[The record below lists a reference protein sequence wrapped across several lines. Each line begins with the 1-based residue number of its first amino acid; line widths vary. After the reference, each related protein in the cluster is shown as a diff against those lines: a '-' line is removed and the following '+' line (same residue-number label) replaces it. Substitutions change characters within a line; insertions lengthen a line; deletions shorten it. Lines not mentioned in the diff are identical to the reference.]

1 MKVWPHIGASLAA
14 GFTDELRFEIGE
26 PDVIRPWISA
36 DREAGVKPLGL
47 GKSIAYRTSCVR

>member
-1 MKVWPHIGASLAA
+1 MKIGPNVGALLAA

-36 DREAGVKPLGL
+36 DRDRVAAFVIRAIDQDPAHA
-47 GKSIAYRTSCVR
+47 S